1 MLFGVYLALMA
12 WGGPTC
18 ATSAFAPLSPSADE
32 KADDLRLRA
41 GEKGANETPASLAA
55 WPSVSMAIPS
65 VNHLKGCV

>member
-12 WGGPTC
+12 WGGLYLRGERIR
-18 ATSAFAPLSPSADE
+18 SLSPSADE

-41 GEKGANETPASLAA
+41 GEKGANGMPASLAA
-55 WPSVSMAIPS
+55 WPSVSMAIPA